1 MNEYDL
7 LHQLTKD
14 NNVDTALIIKAHT
27 EFLISLGKKIDDVN
41 NKIDKL
47 ETISI
52 INGNADG
59 TPTLYKRNDFFQM
72 LYDKT
77 NPLKQ
82 MEKFNRTFDTIKK
95 FVLIII
101 TLTYLIISFI
111 SYTRLDNQQK
121 QIEQTLQSIKK

>member
-7 LHQLTKD
+7 LKQLD
-14 NNVDTALIIKAHT
+14 NQNIDTSVILRTHT
-27 EFLISLGKKIDDVN
+27 EFLISLGKKIDTIGQ
-41 NKIDKL
+41 KIDAM
-47 ETISI
+47 ETVSI

-59 TPTLYKRNDFFQM
+59 TPTQYSRNDFFQM

-95 FVLIII
+95 FIIIII

-111 SYTRLDNQQK
+111 SYTRLDSQQK
-121 QIEQTLQSIKK
+121 QIEQTLQEIRK